1 MIQRLL
7 TYHESRPALPCKSPL
22 HKKPRVFCSWPAAKD
37 HIACGL
43 KRSGIDRDT
52 PDSDSSDFSLVS
64 GVTGANLRLRPSTC
78 GPGPG
83 C

>member
-1 MIQRLL
+1 MQDSSVSKTLKTL
-7 TYHESRPALPCKSPL
+7 
-22 HKKPRVFCSWPAAKD
+22 CSWPAGTE

-43 KRSGIDRDT
+43 KPSAIDRDT

-64 GVTGANLRLRPSTC
+64 GVAEAILDMWPSTC
-78 GPGPG
+78 GPALG